1 MSVTLN
7 EAEKLLQFY
16 FDNVDR
22 TAPTDLYVGLHDGNP
37 GEDALNNEIAFGGYD
52 RQQTDPTDWSFDG
65 QERVENNIEIIFGPA
80 TEDWGDITHY
90 SLWDSSVDGEAWFVS
105 DLENIRQILEDD
117 RARFAPGNLDFQV
130 VR

>member
-16 FDNVDR
+16 FDNLDR
-22 TAPTDLYVGLHDGNP
+22 TAPTDLYLALHDGNP
-37 GEDALNNEIAFGGYD
+37 GDNAEQNELTLGGYS
-52 RQQTDPTDWSFDG
+52 RQQTTPADWSFDG
-65 QERVENNIEIIFGPA
+65 QELVDNDIEIIFGPA

-90 SLWDSSVDGEAWFVS
+90 SLWDSSTGGTAWFVS
-105 DLENIRQILEDD
+105 SLETARNILQDD
-117 RARFAPGNLDFQV
+117 RARFAPGNLDFEV